1 MVKKKSGK
9 VPQQQPD
16 EHLYFSDID
25 YVIQKLKFTYSFAQE
40 SVFQADLN
48 IKVPDEYI
56 DYPIN
61 ICIPISLLLTQAAL
75 VDEPMTQYVQ
85 KVIDG
90 FDDPVT
96 REKQAFDLLAEEG
109 FDFER
114 LVRCAL
120 SKIHIDPKDA
130 SKPETEPEYK
140 IITLGEIDY
149 EIQGVSMGYDDKP
162 PHVCFFNLSLK
173 LPDHIFQGDVQLGFE
188 LESALPLV
196 EKYDAGMAKYLRQ
209 ALSENKGAHQYEV
222 HTIQSLIDEGF
233 DLFLFL
239 THALKNYKIRI
250 SKISS

>member
-1 MVKKKSGK
+1 MAKKKSEK
-9 VPQQQPD
+9 IPQPQPD
-16 EHLYFSDID
+16 EHLAFSDID
-25 YVIQKLKFTYSFAQE
+25 YVIQKLTFTYSFAQE
-40 SVFQADLN
+40 SVFQADLD

-56 DYPIN
+56 AYPIN
-61 ICIPISLLLTQAAL
+61 ICIPISVLLTQAAL

-90 FDDPVT
+90 FDDPMT

-109 FDFER
+109 FDLER

-120 SKIHIDPKDA
+120 SRIHIDPKHVP
-130 SKPETEPEYK
+130 KPQTEPEYK

-149 EIQGVSMGYDDKP
+149 EFKGVSMGYDDKP

-173 LPDHIFQGDVQLGFE
+173 LPDHIFQENVQLGLG

-196 EKYDAGMAKYLRQ
+196 EKYDVGMTKYMRQ

-222 HTIQSLIDEGF
+222 HTIQSLINEGF
-233 DLFLFL
+233 DLLLFL
-239 THALKNYKIRI
+239 THALKSYQIRI
-250 SKISS
+250 SKTRS